1 MMSLLCAVAGVA
13 WGQSPKVTLDFTS
26 NEWGLPEGSS
36 KKATD
41 AAQFSNGTYTI
52 SLQAADGYYFN
63 TSGYLLLGKS
73 GSKLTLPAFD
83 FKVGVIA
90 VTGTSGASPAVKQN
104 IFVGDKAVST
114 ETTGA
119 KDVTNNYEI
128 AADHQAAGTV
138 YTLQVTSS
146 HNTQISKIEI
156 YESGAAVKPTPE
168 MSFDPTSITVTLG
181 ESVTP
186 PTLSYNG
193 DGAVTYTSSDEA
205 VATVDASTGAL
216 SILAAGS
223 TTISANAAETDNYK
237 SAKAQYTLTVKSPA
251 IDDGDDYSIT
261 FADLGLDNGV
271 QYLEPFDGGAFTVT
285 FSGGANDGKYYTT

>member
-223 TTISANAAETDNYK
+223 TTISANAAETEDRR
-237 SAKAQYTLTVKSPA
+237 AHV
-251 IDDGDDYSIT
+251 
-261 FADLGLDNGV
+261 
-271 QYLEPFDGGAFTVT
+271 
-285 FSGGANDGKYYTT
+285 